1 VRLAEHNRIQM
12 VWVPGHMA
20 FDVNEIADELAGQGS
35 SHPLTGYKSA
45 LDVSAKV
52 ARRGDQGMDT

>member
-1 VRLAEHNRIQM
+1 M